1 MLTEYSIVFSQLLD
15 CSTEYSVSQARMI
28 KNAKRQHISILCH
41 CWLLEH
47 ELTHT
52 TDFEDTMI
60 ESVQS
65 GEKRH
70 LNSIT

>member
-1 MLTEYSIVFSQLLD
+1 MLSEYPVVFSQLLAG
-15 CSTEYSVSQARMI
+15 SKVFSFSQARLI
-28 KNAKRQHISILCH
+28 KNAKTQHISVPCH

-65 GEKRH
+65 GGKRCR
-70 LNSIT
+70 NSIT